1 VEHQRQASH
10 VEGILAPAGARSAT
24 VTVVKTAAGVDARR
38 VVDAVAARGFTVGGG
53 YGKLA
58 ATSFRVGHMGDH
70 TVETV
75 SRLLDVV
82 GEVLAGH

>member
-1 VEHQRQASH
+1 
-10 VEGILAPAGARSAT
+10 
-24 VTVVKTAAGVDARR
+24 
-38 VVDAVAARGFTVGGG
+38 VDAVTRRGFTLGGG

-75 SRLLDVV
+75 RRLLDVV